1 MPAFLGIGKKQ
12 KDVRFVHCVICN
24 KELSR
29 HKYKPSPEWNMEG
42 LLCSDCHVDKTRDF
56 ALKAEADKRQ
66 ALEEKDRED
75 RTCHL
80 CNSLINLDS
89 DKKRPNWRWNMD
101 SGIVLCPQC
110 YDKSEAEFTRKLNF
124 CAICSKKIGFIRYNP
139 KRKWAIDGQL
149 CRRCWDERNV
159 KAPKIDSNQ

>member
-1 MPAFLGIGKKQ
+1 
-12 KDVRFVHCVICN
+12 
-24 KELSR
+24 
-29 HKYKPSPEWNMEG
+29 MEG

-56 ALKAEADKRQ
+56 TLKAEADKRQ

-101 SGIVLCPQC
+101 SGIVL
-110 YDKSEAEFTRKLNF
+110 SLSAM
-124 CAICSKKIGFIRYNP
+124 ISP
-139 KRKWAIDGQL
+139 KPNL
-149 CRRCWDERNV
+149 LEN
-159 KAPKIDSNQ
+159 

>member
-1 MPAFLGIGKKQ
+1 LPAFLGFGKKH
-12 KDVRFVHCVICN
+12 KDARFLRCVSCN
-24 KELSR
+24 KELGR
-29 HKYKPSPEWNMEG
+29 HKYKPSPEWNMQG

-56 ALKAEADKRQ
+56 TLKAEADKRQ
-66 ALEEKDRED
+66 ELEQKDREE
-75 RTCHL
+75 RTCNL

-89 DKKRPNWRWNMD
+89 DKKRPDWRWNMD
-101 SGIVLCPQC
+101 SGIVFCPQC

-124 CAICSKKIGFIRYNP
+124 CAICGKKIGFIRYNP

-159 KAPKIDSNQ
+159 KVQKIDSNQ